1 MNRIKHLFYT
11 LAVFGV
17 LSLGAQAQE
26 TSNLQLSFYQDSTHQ
41 VSVEQLEAQKFQP
54 ITPDFA
60 LGFTRDTTWF
70 RVQTDWH
77 PTSGQYFLSVWPPR
91 LERVK
96 LFAVSK
102 DENKLIEI
110 QAVEQ
115 NNRTHNVFYDA
126 FKRKI
131 FDLQSVRESDV
142 FYLKVD
148 TDNSLVGVISL
159 LTKENIEVH
168 RANEGFLLGGVAF
181 GLIPFLV
188 IFLVL
193 AIYKKQPIY
202 IVYFFSLLS
211 TTFLYLSIYGFDWIE
226 VVFKFK
232 FAIEHQVGALGIIN
246 MAVSYTFLAY
256 ICQLLGTP
264 KSLVEKM
271 QTFTLGSLFLLP
283 FYIWLD
289 KQYTLQIFYISF
301 SLLSIL
307 NLYCFIRYTNKKS
320 LLQILIAV
328 LFAIVVIGALKVFLT
343 MLGVLHSS
351 ENIFISQSLRIVT
364 IPFALLVLVGYFEL
378 ENNRY
383 ILNLT
388 LERTLAEQNKKT
400 ELERRKVYE
409 SFITMLVHEI
419 KTPLSVIQIAAS
431 SLSRHLSENK
441 AETNRINT
449 IKKSVT
455 EINQIFNK
463 CIQVVDL
470 ENGSI
475 ALEPSDFSLDFLI
488 EDITRTVDDAR
499 LQCKFPTKYKMNSD
513 FMLLKTILINLVSN
527 ALKYGKEEETV
538 SLDITKTSDEH
549 HTKLTFAVTNVIG
562 DVGPPDSNKLF
573 TRYYRSESA
582 KKHAGSG
589 LGLWLSQELAAILGG
604 RIVLS
609 QQNQHLCFALSL
621 EVSQ

>member
-1 MNRIKHLFYT
+1 
-11 LAVFGV
+11 
-17 LSLGAQAQE
+17 
-26 TSNLQLSFYQDSTHQ
+26 
-41 VSVEQLEAQKFQP
+41 
-54 ITPDFA
+54 
-60 LGFTRDTTWF
+60 
-70 RVQTDWH
+70 
-77 PTSGQYFLSVWPPR
+77 
-91 LERVK
+91 
-96 LFAVSK
+96 
-102 DENKLIEI
+102 
-110 QAVEQ
+110 
-115 NNRTHNVFYDA
+115 
-126 FKRKI
+126 
-131 FDLQSVRESDV
+131 
-142 FYLKVD
+142 
-148 TDNSLVGVISL
+148 
-159 LTKENIEVH
+159 
-168 RANEGFLLGGVAF
+168 
-181 GLIPFLV
+181 
-188 IFLVL
+188 
-193 AIYKKQPIY
+193 
-202 IVYFFSLLS
+202 
-211 TTFLYLSIYGFDWIE
+211 
-226 VVFKFK
+226 
-232 FAIEHQVGALGIIN
+232 
-246 MAVSYTFLAY
+246 
-256 ICQLLGTP
+256 
-264 KSLVEKM
+264 
-271 QTFTLGSLFLLP
+271 
-283 FYIWLD
+283 
-289 KQYTLQIFYISF
+289 
-301 SLLSIL
+301 
-307 NLYCFIRYTNKKS
+307 
-320 LLQILIAV
+320 
-328 LFAIVVIGALKVFLT
+328 
-343 MLGVLHSS
+343 
-351 ENIFISQSLRIVT
+351 
-364 IPFALLVLVGYFEL
+364 
-378 ENNRY
+378 
-383 ILNLT
+383 
-388 LERTLAEQNKKT
+388 
-400 ELERRKVYE
+400 
-409 SFITMLVHEI
+409 MLVHEI